1 MWSFT
6 SNRFLAKALW
16 GLENP
21 FKGTA
26 KLAFL
31 NKRVLEGNSP
41 LCHKLFGLEYY
52 VVSPLYYRLQKHLID
67 WGTRNYHPQLPQY
80 PDKEALLR

>member
-1 MWSFT
+1 MT
-6 SNRFLAKALW
+6 SKQVSEEEFEKI
-16 GLENP
+16 LEDLRRELS
-21 FKGTA
+21 A

-52 VVSPLYYRLQKHLID
+52 VVSPLYYRLQRHLID
-67 WGTRNYHPQLPQY
+67 RGTRSYHPQLPQY

>member
-1 MWSFT
+1 MT
-6 SNRFLAKALW
+6 SKQVSEEEFEKI
-16 GLENP
+16 LEDLRRELS
-21 FKGTA
+21 T

-52 VVSPLYYRLQKHLID
+52 VVSPLYYRLQRHLID
-67 WGTRNYHPQLPQY
+67 WGTRSYHPQLPQY